1 MSIHIHP
8 ALRAREDALKGAGL
22 IVAVDS
28 AGYLALKYQE
38 DLGATFRQSPKA
50 TYLFN
55 GTSFYPSTIPVH
67 T

>member
-1 MSIHIHP
+1 MSMHIHP
-8 ALRAREDALKGAGL
+8 ALRAREDAAKNAGL
-22 IVAVDS
+22 IVNLDS

-38 DLGATFRQSPKA
+38 DLGATFRQSPKC

-55 GTSFYPSTIPVH
+55 GFSFYPSTIPVH